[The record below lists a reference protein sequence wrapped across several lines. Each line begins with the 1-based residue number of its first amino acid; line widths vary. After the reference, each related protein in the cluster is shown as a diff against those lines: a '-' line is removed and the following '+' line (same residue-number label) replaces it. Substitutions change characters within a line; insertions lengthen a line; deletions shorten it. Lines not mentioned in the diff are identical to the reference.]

1 MASTHE
7 DNLVIQ
13 TDGLT
18 KRFGKNI
25 AVDGLSMEV
34 RQGRVYG
41 LLGPNGSGKTTTMG
55 MLLGLLRPTSGSFR
69 LFGSTA
75 RHEESLRRIGA
86 VIESPAFY
94 PYLSGRRNLAYFQ
107 YISGRGVPGELD
119 ELLDRVGL
127 ADRGD
132 DRFRTYSLGMKQ
144 RLGIAF
150 ALLGNPDLVCLDEP
164 TNGLDPEGMIEVREL
179 IRSLGEEQRTVLL
192 SSHLLHE
199 VEQVCDS
206 VTILAKG
213 RLIAQGE
220 VAELVRSRGRE
231 QVRLKT
237 TDDAKARTILDGLDW
252 VEDVASAGDGALLA
266 AAPVARS
273 GELTAAL
280 SRAEVYVTEM
290 APVQTTLEEYFLEV
304 TGGQEGGTE

>member
-1 MASTHE
+1 MAVRHE

-18 KRFGKNI
+18 KRFGKNV

-41 LLGPNGSGKTTTMG
+41 LLGPNGSGKTTTIG

-107 YISGRGVPGELD
+107 YISGRRVPGELD
-119 ELLDRVGL
+119 ELLDWVGL
-127 ADRGD
+127 AGRGD
-132 DRFRTYSLGMKQ
+132 DHFRTYSLGMKQ

-179 IRSLGEEQRTVLL
+179 IRSLGEENRTVLL

-213 RLIAQGE
+213 RLIAQG
-220 VAELVRSRGRE
+220 
-231 QVRLKT
+231 
-237 TDDAKARTILDGLDW
+237 
-252 VEDVASAGDGALLA
+252 
-266 AAPVARS
+266 
-273 GELTAAL
+273 
-280 SRAEVYVTEM
+280 
-290 APVQTTLEEYFLEV
+290 
-304 TGGQEGGTE
+304 